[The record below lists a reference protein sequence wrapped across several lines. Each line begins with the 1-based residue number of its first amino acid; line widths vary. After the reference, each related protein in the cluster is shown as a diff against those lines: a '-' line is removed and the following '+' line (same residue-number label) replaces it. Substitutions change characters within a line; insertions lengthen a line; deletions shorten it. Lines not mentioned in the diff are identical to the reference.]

1 MAGPGAGANLCAVRA
16 RPPVDPAASDRS
28 NRSIP
33 TQKNEQKN
41 KKSNEKKNKEEEPC
55 MSESQREPKAVNED
69 GPGIN
74 GDLSSWL
81 YVLGGIPMMILF
93 FVVLFT
99 LVRLAD
105 AQNVMIAG

>member
-1 MAGPGAGANLCAVRA
+1 M
-16 RPPVDPAASDRS
+16 
-28 NRSIP
+28 
-33 TQKNEQKN
+33 QE
-41 KKSNEKKNKEEEPC
+41 KEEEPE
-55 MSESQREPKAVNED
+55 MSDSHKEQTPINED

-105 AQNVMIAG
+105 AQNIMIAG

>member
-1 MAGPGAGANLCAVRA
+1 M
-16 RPPVDPAASDRS
+16 SD
-28 NRSIP
+28 
-33 TQKNEQKN
+33 
-41 KKSNEKKNKEEEPC
+41 
-55 MSESQREPKAVNED
+55 SQHERKPINED

-74 GDLSSWL
+74 GDLGSWL

-105 AQNVMIAG
+105 EKGIMIAG

>member
-1 MAGPGAGANLCAVRA
+1 M
-16 RPPVDPAASDRS
+16 SDS
-28 NRSIP
+28 H
-33 TQKNEQKN
+33 NEQK
-41 KKSNEKKNKEEEPC
+41 PI
-55 MSESQREPKAVNED
+55 NED

-74 GDLSSWL
+74 GDLASWL

-99 LVRLAD
+99 LVRLGD